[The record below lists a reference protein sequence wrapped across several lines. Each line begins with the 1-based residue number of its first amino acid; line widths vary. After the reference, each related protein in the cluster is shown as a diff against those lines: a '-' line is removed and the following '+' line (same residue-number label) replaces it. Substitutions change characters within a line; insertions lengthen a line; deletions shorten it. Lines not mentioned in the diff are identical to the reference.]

1 MTTRLWDRAGAR
13 SIAPHRRLTAAL
25 ELAPEAAPQAA
36 PGTAPELAAATVFLP
51 EPEVPALPPDRLPS
65 IPELFDFMR
74 DAELRFRT
82 LRLEIEETARTAAGE
97 ETMTTEL
104 LLRHPGDAR
113 VTRRIP
119 GPGPVPAVEIWCSD
133 GKTVRTYASRD
144 RRGAIRPLRRGLVGL
159 DDPDLP
165 GMSRVYV
172 PLTPLPAESLPELF
186 VHPAG
191 YCQNILATGA
201 CAILGIDE
209 VAGREAI
216 LLGCAHPRTIE
227 WVGDRPDFR
236 IDLAV
241 DVATGLI
248 TRLVETIS
256 GKWTRWAEVVRLE
269 PDAIIPPTPFD
280 LAFPDGTT
288 LIY

>member
-13 SIAPHRRLTAAL
+13 SIAPHRRLL
-25 ELAPEAAPQAA
+25 AA
-36 PGTAPELAAATVFLP
+36 PGTASPVALP
-51 EPEVPALPPDRLPS
+51 EPEVAALPADRLPTV
-65 IPELFDFMR
+65 PELFDFMR

-82 LRLEIEETARTAAGE
+82 LRLEIEETTRTAAGE
-97 ETMTTEL
+97 ETTTTEL
-104 LLRHPGDAR
+104 LLRHPGHAR
-113 VTRRIP
+113 VTRRVPEP
-119 GPGPVPAVEIWCSD
+119 GPLGSVEIWCSD
-133 GKTVRTYASRD
+133 GETVRTYASRD

-191 YCQNILATGA
+191 YCQNVLATGA
-201 CAILGIDE
+201 CTILGIDE

-227 WVGDRPDFR
+227 RVADRPDFR

-241 DVATGLI
+241 DAGTGI
-248 TRLVETIS
+248 VTRLVETIGGS
-256 GKWTRWAEVVRLE
+256 WTRWAEVARLE
-269 PDAIIPPTPFD
+269 PDAVLPPTAFD
-280 LAFPDGTT
+280 FDFPVGTT

>member
-13 SIAPHRRLTAAL
+13 SIALHRRSA
-25 ELAPEAAPQAA
+25 AAPALA
-36 PGTAPELAAATVFLP
+36 PGTAPGLAPELGTATVPLP
-51 EPEVPALPPDRLPS
+51 EPEVPALPPDRLPT

-97 ETMTTEL
+97 ETTTTEV
-104 LLRHPGDAR
+104 LLRHIGHAR
-113 VTRRIP
+113 VTRRLP
-119 GPGPVPAVEIWCSD
+119 GPGPVPPVEVWCSD
-133 GKTVRTYASRD
+133 GTTVRTYASRD

-191 YCQNILATGA
+191 YCQNVLATGA
-201 CAILGIDE
+201 CAILGVEE

-227 WVGDRPDFR
+227 RVGDRPDFR
-236 IDLAV
+236 LDLAV
-241 DVATGLI
+241 DVATGI
-248 TRLVETIS
+248 VVRLVETI
-256 GKWTRWAEVVRLE
+256 GGTWTRWAEVVRLE
-269 PDAIIPPTPFD
+269 PDAILPPTAFD
-280 LAFPDGTT
+280 FEFPEGTT

>member
-13 SIAPHRRLTAAL
+13 SIAPHRRLL
-25 ELAPEAAPQAA
+25 SAPDRI
-36 PGTAPELAAATVFLP
+36 GTVALP
-51 EPEVPALPPDRLPS
+51 EPEVPALAADGLPS

-82 LRLEIEETARTAAGE
+82 LRLELEETTRTAAGE
-97 ETMTTEL
+97 ETTTTEL
-104 LLRHPGDAR
+104 LLRHPGHAR
-113 VTRRIP
+113 VTHRRP
-119 GPGPVPAVEIWCSD
+119 SAGPLGEVELWLSD
-133 GKTVRTYASRD
+133 GETVRTYASRD
-144 RRGAIRPLRRGLVGL
+144 RRGAIRPLRRGVVGL

-165 GMSRVYV
+165 GMARVYE

-191 YCQNILATGA
+191 YCQNVLATGA
-201 CAILGIDE
+201 CTIHGTDE

-227 WVGDRPDFR
+227 RVADRPDFR

-241 DVATGLI
+241 DVATGI
-248 TRLVETIS
+248 VTRLVETIAGS
-256 GKWTRWAEVVRLE
+256 WTRWAEVVRLE
-269 PDAIIPPTPFD
+269 PDATLPPTAFD
-280 LAFPDGTT
+280 FEFPEGTT